1 MFSSLVRMEFTWTT
15 ERPYLLC
22 VVMKQIM
29 AICWAIAYVRQLES
43 VLKKNW
49 LLPLTEHMSIHD
61 LIDRV
66 PKDRLLRN
74 GASINMVEIGAHLLK
89 YGVLLES
96 ECPLAVLF
104 KEALHHFDYTI
115 FGCLQYCDYRQ
126 TNTNNVDKQS

>member
-1 MFSSLVRMEFTWTT
+1 
-15 ERPYLLC
+15 
-22 VVMKQIM
+22 M

-104 KEALHHFDYTI
+104 KEALHHSCGVYDLK
-115 FGCLQYCDYRQ
+115 C
-126 TNTNNVDKQS
+126 

>member
-1 MFSSLVRMEFTWTT
+1 ML
-15 ERPYLLC
+15 YLLC
-22 VVMKQIM
+22 AVMKQIM

-104 KEALHHFDYTI
+104 KEALHHCDYTI

-126 TNTNNVDKQS
+126 TNTNIADKQS